1 MKIFVTH
8 DKQGKI
14 YSIGMPAA
22 QFSGSMGIVAGKRG
36 QIVSTF
42 DVAEIEH
49 PRHLDKYLR
58 EFRVNLTSGKRKL
71 VKNRGTNVERTK
83 RKSVG

>member
-14 YSIGMPAA
+14 YSVGMPAA
-22 QFSGSMGIVAGKRG
+22 QFSGSMGIIASKRG

-42 DVAEIEH
+42 DVAEVEH
-49 PRHLDKYLR
+49 PHHLNKYLR
-58 EFRVNLTSGKRKL
+58 QFRVEFTSGKLKL
-71 VKNRGTNVERTK
+71 VEKRGTNVERTK